1 MPAPP
6 TSATYASFLP
16 GSRAAAAALEPEET
30 WWGWEGC
37 RVRLARARRPG
48 SRVRL
53 LVVHGAGGHGDAVW
67 PLAALLAGADLDV
80 TTVDLPLYG
89 RTTVPDPVGVRYED
103 WVRLL
108 EDLVR
113 AEDDGRP
120 LVLLGASIGGMLARE
135 VAARSPHVAAVAA
148 TCLVDPRAL
157 RVRARVTRFGP
168 LGVLAGPLSALARG
182 PVARVGIP
190 IAWVAHLSRMSRD
203 PRLSALCASD
213 PRGGGTRVPLGFL
226 ASWLRYRHVPGD
238 RLTVPLL
245 LAHPSHDTWTP
256 PRLSMPQVE
265 QHAGPATVVLLRE
278 CGHYPVEEPGL
289 GDLLT
294 AVRALATAAAPS
306 ADGNGTGSNPF

>member
-1 MPAPP
+1 M
-6 TSATYASFLP
+6 TREQYASFLP
-16 GSRAAAAALEPEET
+16 AARRGAATRAPEET
-30 WWGWEGC
+30 WWTWEGC
-37 RVRLARARRPG
+37 RVRLARARRPEA
-48 SRVRL
+48 RVRL

-67 PLAALLAGADLDV
+67 PLAALLSGADLDV
-80 TTVDLPLYG
+80 TAVDLPLYG
-89 RTTVPDPVGVRYED
+89 RTVVPDPAGVRYED

-135 VAARSPHVAAVAA
+135 VAARSPHVSAVAA

-157 RVRARVTRFGP
+157 RVQAHVTRFGP

-182 PVARVGIP
+182 PLARARIP
-190 IAWVAHLSRMSRD
+190 VAWVADLSRMSRD

-213 PRGGGTRVPLGFL
+213 PRGGGSRVPLGFL
-226 ASWLRYRHVPGD
+226 ASWLRYRHAPGA
-238 RLTVPLL
+238 RVLVPLL
-245 LAHPSHDTWTP
+245 LVHPGRDTWTP
-256 PRLSMPQVE
+256 PRLSMPPVE

-289 GDLLT
+289 GDLVD
-294 AVRALATAAAPS
+294 AVRALAATTEPGRQS
-306 ADGNGTGSNPF
+306 A